1 MLISAYTNESEDD
14 ENFTFSTEACINFID
29 LAGSEKITTAPV
41 SEDAVRNS
49 NRKDRNK
56 ESSAINKSLFF
67 LTRVIALKT

>member
-1 MLISAYTNESEDD
+1 MLISAYSNESEEE

-29 LAGSEKITTAPV
+29 LAGSEKISSSPI
-41 SEDAVRNS
+41 SDDIIRNS